1 MNASATSFLNCSS
14 LQSNSSN
21 ITSNPH
27 SPRLLDLLLS
37 CLTMIFGTVSNLTAL
52 GILAMSRGRFR
63 GQSKAPFLL
72 LTVALLLAD
81 LGGHFILGAFALYGH
96 ISARYDIP
104 SIKSSVPFCNTFGAS
119 MVFFGLCPLLLGC
132 AMAVE
137 RWVAINKP
145 FLHVYITMT
154 LVKREVLLLTSSAL
168 LLALLPVFT
177 VGKYATQYPGT
188 WCFLPIQGSQTTADR
203 SLVLVFSCL
212 GLTAL
217 ILSLL
222 CNILSGL
229 PLLKAKLE
237 SGNCYT
243 GGTNP
248 SARSS
253 RKTSSTSTSS
263 STFCSLEVEML
274 VQLAGVTVVSCVCWG
289 PFLVCTTFFN
299 LHNLFKS
306 ISILIYICFELLDL
320 QL

>member
-1 MNASATSFLNCSS
+1 MNASATSFLNRSS

-21 ITSNPH
+21 TSNPH
-27 SPRLLDLLLS
+27 FPSLLDLLLS

-52 GILAMSRGRFR
+52 GILAMSRDRFQ

-96 ISARYDIP
+96 ISARYTMP
-104 SIKSSVPFCNTFGAS
+104 SINSSVPFCNTFGAS

-137 RWVAINKP
+137 RWVAINRP
-145 FLHVYITMT
+145 FHHVYITMT
-154 LVKREVLLLTSSAL
+154 LVKRVVLLFTSSAL
-168 LLALLPVFT
+168 MLALLPVFT

-188 WCFLPIQGSQTTADR
+188 WCFLPIQGSQTTADK

-222 CNILSGL
+222 CNILSVL
-229 PLLKAKLE
+229 SLLKAKLK

-243 GGTNP
+243 NP
-248 SARSS
+248 SARRS
-253 RKTSSTSTSS
+253 RRTSSTSTSS
-263 STFCSLEVEML
+263 SVFCSLDVEML

-289 PFLVCTTFFN
+289 PFLVCTTF
-299 LHNLFKS
+299 
-306 ISILIYICFELLDL
+306 LICTICLN
-320 QL
+320 

>member
-1 MNASATSFLNCSS
+1 MMTASATSFLNRST

-21 ITSNPH
+21 NTSNSH
-27 SPRLLDLLLS
+27 SPPLLGLLMS
-37 CLTMIFGTVSNLTAL
+37 CFTMIFGTVSNLTAL
-52 GILAMSRGRFR
+52 GILAMSRRRFR
-63 GQSKAPFLL
+63 AQSKASFLL

-96 ISARYDIP
+96 ISVRYKIP
-104 SIKSSVPFCNTFGAS
+104 SINSSVSFCNTFGAS

-137 RWVAINKP
+137 RWVAINRP
-145 FLHVYITMT
+145 FLHVSITMAH
-154 LVKREVLLLTSSAL
+154 VKRVVLLLSSSAL
-168 LLALLPVFT
+168 VLALLPVFT

-188 WCFLPIQGSQTTADR
+188 WCFLPIHGSQSTADK
-203 SLVLVFSCL
+203 SLVLAFSCL

-217 ILSLL
+217 VLSLL

-243 GGTNP
+243 NP
-248 SARSS
+248 SARGS
-253 RKTSSTSTSS
+253 RRASSTSTSS
-263 STFCSLEVEML
+263 IFCSLEVEML

-289 PFLVCTTFFN
+289 PFLVCITF
-299 LHNLFKS
+299 LFAQFVS
-306 ISILIYICFELLDL
+306 VNIYINRYVLHYYIYN
-320 QL
+320 